1 LALRCLSHRSSTRRR
16 SAALSLQRLHLH
28 HILRPRDHRHAN
40 KVDLRTRP
48 SPSSRVH
55 RPLHRLTQDH
65 RRRTSRPW
73 HRPSPH
79 HRRSQLGR
87 SLSHVVVVHHMG
99 RATHRHRHLLG
110 RTTHRHRRRRRP
122 SPIASKG
129 IAHFQHPT
137 TCRTSG
143 GTTFQSGQCTWYH
156 GTDVVRAHA

>member
-1 LALRCLSHRSSTRRR
+1 MALLGLSHRSSTRRR
-16 SAALSLQRLHLH
+16 SAALSQQRLDGHV
-28 HILRPRDHRHAN
+28 LRPMDHRHAN

-87 SLSHVVVVHHMG
+87 SLSHVVAVNHMG
-99 RATHRHRHLLG
+99 RTTHRHRRRRHLLG
-110 RTTHRHRRRRRP
+110 RTTHRHRRRPPTHRS

-129 IAHFQHPT
+129 VAQYQQPT

-143 GTTFQSGQCTWYH
+143 GTTFQGRQCT
-156 GTDVVRAHA
+156 

>member
-1 LALRCLSHRSSTRRR
+1 MALRWCFSHRSSTRRR
-16 SAALSLQRLHLH
+16 SAALSSLSLQRLHLH

-48 SPSSRVH
+48 SPSTRVH

-87 SLSHVVVVHHMG
+87 SLSHVVAVQHMG
-99 RATHRHRHLLG
+99 RTTYRHRRRRHLFG
-110 RTTHRHRRRRRP
+110 RTTHRKHRP
-122 SPIASKG
+122 SPMASEG
-129 IAHFQHPT
+129 IVHIQQPT

-143 GTTFQSGQCTWYH
+143 GTTFQSRQCT
-156 GTDVVRAHA
+156 